1 MVKAT
6 VLVPAAGT
14 GSRMGGAVSK
24 QYLELAGK
32 PLLAHTLLQFE
43 NHPLVE
49 NIYLIVPAG
58 DIPFCQQQ
66 IVARYCCNKV
76 TRIVAGGTSRQ
87 DSVRNGLAAVALDGF
102 DQQKRPI
109 LIHDGARPL
118 FDCRHLEAL
127 ITAVVN
133 TGAAT
138 IGVPVKDTI
147 KQVEDNIITAS
158 PERSKLWQ
166 VQTPQGF
173 QYQLLQQAFT
183 QAEADGFIGTD
194 DASLVTR
201 LGHAVQMLRGDYSNI
216 KVTTPEDI
224 PIALALMERVK

>member
-43 NHPLVE
+43 SHPLIE

-58 DIPFCQQQ
+58 DISFCQQQ
-66 IVARYCCNKV
+66 IVTRYCCNKV
-76 TRIVAGGTSRQ
+76 IRIVAGGDSRQ
-87 DSVRNGLAAVALDGF
+87 NSVCNGLDAVVLDGF
-102 DQQKRPI
+102 DQPERPI

-127 ITAVVN
+127 IAAVVN

-147 KQVEDNIITAS
+147 KQVENNIITAS

-173 QYQLLQQAFT
+173 QYQLLQRAFVE
-183 QAEADGFIGTD
+183 AAADGFIATD

-201 LGHAVQMLRGDYSNI
+201 LGHAVQMLKGDYSNI

-224 PIALALMERVK
+224 PIALALMERAK